1 MRILAEIMIFSEIH
15 KIYEIL
21 PFSTFSLKSIKK
33 FKFHEMVPDGAQG
46 TKKGMEFH
54 WLNKVFRLP
63 AAKVRKSHICGK
75 S

>member
-1 MRILAEIMIFSEIH
+1 M
-15 KIYEIL
+15 
-21 PFSTFSLKSIKK
+21 KK
-33 FKFHEMVPDGAQG
+33 VPDGAQG

-75 S
+75 SWKSFPLILQKNKTFTNFMNFS